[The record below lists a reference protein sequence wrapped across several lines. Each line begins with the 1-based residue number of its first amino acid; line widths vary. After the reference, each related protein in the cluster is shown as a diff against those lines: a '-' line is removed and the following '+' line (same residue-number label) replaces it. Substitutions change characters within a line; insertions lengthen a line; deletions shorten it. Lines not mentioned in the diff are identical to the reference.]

1 MTITIFDL
9 FNFLFLLFGV
19 AVMTSYVVLGLLAAI
34 EIHRYKKATSFVDYN
49 ILLTSDDAPTIS
61 IIAPAYNESATII
74 ENIQSLL
81 SLRYNKFRVIV
92 VNDGSK
98 DDTLQKVIAKYQME
112 QVSYYFDESIATQP
126 VRSVYKP
133 ANRAF
138 SNLIVVDKENGGK
151 ADALNVGLNIA
162 DSEFVACIDVDCMLA
177 EDALLKMIKPFM
189 ENDQRPLIASGGP
202 IEIANSCKIFK
213 GKLVEANIPRRFLPR
228 VQILEYMRAFL
239 LGRMGWS
246 RINGLLLISGAFGVF
261 NRSIAVAAGGY
272 NPKTVGEDMELVVRM
287 RRYMEERKRK
297 YRVKLIPEPLCWT
310 EVPEDYKILGSQRN
324 RWARGTIET
333 LQLHR
338 KLFFNPRYRL
348 TGMVS
353 IPYWVF
359 FEWLAPLIEFTGILY
374 FIFLLFFAQIYW
386 LYFFSLLVTVYFFAI
401 AFSAYSLIIEHLFF
415 EKYTK
420 FSHTLKLTA
429 ISLVEPF
436 LHHPFVVWTSVKG
449 NWTKLTKKNV
459 KWGQMTRKG
468 FASEKAN

>member
-1 MTITIFDL
+1 MTVTLFEI

-19 AVMTSYVVLGLLAAI
+19 AIMTSYLILGILAVI
-34 EIHRYKKATSFVDYN
+34 EIKHYKNATSFVDYSA
-49 ILLTSDDAPTIS
+49 LLTSDNAPTIS

-74 ENIQSLL
+74 ENIKSLL
-81 SLRYNKFRVIV
+81 SLRYNKYRVIV

-98 DDTLQKVIAKYQME
+98 DDTLKKVIEEYQLK
-112 QVSYYFDESIATQP
+112 QVSYYFDESIFTQP

-133 ANRAF
+133 ANKAF
-138 SNLIVVDKENGGK
+138 NKLIVVDKENGGK

-162 DSEFVACIDVDCMLA
+162 DSEYVACIDVDCMLA

-189 ENDQRPLIASGGP
+189 ENDRRPLIAAGGP

-213 GKLVEANIPRRFLPR
+213 GKLLEANIPKRFLPS

-287 RRYMEERKRK
+287 RRYMEAHKRK

-324 RWARGTIET
+324 RWTRGTIET

-338 KLFFNPRYRL
+338 KLFFNPRHRI
-348 TGMVS
+348 TGMIS

-359 FEWLAPLIEFTGILY
+359 FEWLAPLFEFGGILY
-374 FIFLLFFAQIYW
+374 FLFLLLFSKIYW
-386 LYFFSLLVTVYFFAI
+386 LYFLSLLIAVYFFAI
-401 AFSAYSLIIEHLFF
+401 AFSGYSLLVEHLFF

-420 FSHTLKLTA
+420 FSHTLKLTV

-436 LHHPFVVWTSVKG
+436 LHHPFVVWTSIKG
-449 NWTKLTKKNV
+449 NWTKLTGKNV
-459 KWGQMTRKG
+459 KWGTMTRKG
-468 FASEKAN
+468 FSSEKTN